1 MPSRSIEIITIKES
15 DAGVKLLLE
24 TLLQRI
30 KDRIIYAKTL
40 TKPMVVLQDGSTMDR
55 LAWINEAE
63 TEQVKVEAELTK
75 FQ

>member
-1 MPSRSIEIITIKES
+1 
-15 DAGVKLLLE
+15 
-24 TLLQRI
+24 
-30 KDRIIYAKTL
+30 
-40 TKPMVVLQDGSTMDR
+40 LQDGSTMDR

>member
-24 TLLQRI
+24 TLLMRI
-30 KDRIIYAKTL
+30 KDRIIYAKSL

-63 TEQVKVEAELTK
+63 TERALIEIELIRLS
-75 FQ
+75 